1 MKNRFLAFASLILLC
16 ALNTGCKEDTIIK
29 ANVTPSSDFIL
40 SNPIGDT
47 LTIYT
52 KTVYDDSISVRYNN
66 SSYEIIKGLGTLN
79 DPFFGRT
86 NWSIFTQF
94 IPTAN
99 NITIA
104 SPNTMDSAVL
114 ILPYANFSWGDT
126 NNKTAPSRIESF
138 SVYAVTEDMYKDSTY
153 YTKTSF
159 KYDATP
165 IGEVLNAD
173 IYSLKTD
180 SIKVAGSN
188 RAPHLRIKLTNAFM
202 QTLYNAANSTS
213 DNATFLSQIK
223 GFYIVARDT
232 NNSTLRTIPYFYL
245 TGSADYQRA
254 AIALYYNDPTT
265 NPTFNPDN
273 IQTIFFNFSAN
284 DCAHNNYIT
293 HNYSSA
299 PINSYLQSTNQS
311 DDRVFLQNEPG
322 AAIDIRIP
330 YIKYLPKG
338 VINKAQLVITQVD
351 YAGNPRKAT
360 DIDTFSAPPR
370 IYPVGVDASGGAYT
384 IQDRYP
390 TDNDGPLAFIDGN
403 KNVAILADG
412 TIITQYYINIPREV
426 QKAIL
431 NQANELHL
439 RINGTVT
446 YPGAYRLMA
455 GGKGNTYRV
464 RLNISYTKIN

>member
-1 MKNRFLAFASLILLC
+1 LKNRFLAFASLILLY
-16 ALNTGCKEDTIIK
+16 AINTGCKEDTIIK

-52 KTVYDDSISVRYNN
+52 KTVYDDSIAVRYNN
-66 SSYEIIKGLGTLN
+66 SSYNVIKGLGILN

-99 NITIA
+99 TITIE
-104 SPNTMDSAVL
+104 SPNTIDSAVL

-126 NNKTAPSRIESF
+126 TSSAPHLESF

-153 YTKTSF
+153 FTKTSF
-159 KYDATP
+159 KYDPTP
-165 IGEVLNAD
+165 IGEVVNAD
-173 IYSLKTD
+173 IYRVKTD
-180 SIKVAGSN
+180 SVKVAGVN

-202 QTLYNAANSTS
+202 QTLYNAAHTTG
-213 DNATFLSQIK
+213 DNASFLRQIK
-223 GFYIVARDT
+223 GFYIVAKDT
-232 NNSTLRTIPYFYL
+232 DNNTLRTIPYFYL
-245 TGSADYQRA
+245 SGTADYQRSS
-254 AIALYYNDPTT
+254 IALYYNNPITNSKLDP
-265 NPTFNPDN
+265 DSV
-273 IQTIFFNFSAN
+273 QTIFFNFSAN

-293 HNYSSA
+293 HNYNGSQL
-299 PINSYLQSTNQS
+299 NNYLLSTNQS

-338 VINKAQLVITQVD
+338 VINKAQLVITQID
-351 YAGNPRKAT
+351 YNGNPKSAT
-360 DIDTFSAPPR
+360 ATDTFSAPPR
-370 IYPVGVDASGGAYT
+370 IYPVGVDASGGAYS

-403 KNVAILADG
+403 KNTTILPNGAV
-412 TIITQYYINIPREV
+412 ITQYYINIPREV

-431 NQANELHL
+431 NQVNELHL

-455 GGKGNTYRV
+455 AGKGSAYRV